1 MTDRGAPPAP
11 EATAVEH
18 FDVEAVNK
26 RESRSLYV
34 ATKKIHPKRVKGT
47 FRTLKWWIMG
57 LTLGVYYISPWLRWE
72 RAGSAP
78 DQAILIDFVNQRF
91 YFFFIE
97 LWPQEVYYIAG
108 LLIMSGIGLFLITS
122 MIGRAWCGYFCPQTV
137 WTDLF
142 LVVER
147 AIEGDRSAR
156 IRLDNA
162 PNSVQK
168 AFKRIIKHTIW
179 LIIALLTGGA
189 WVFYFADAPTLFI
202 ELFTLQAS
210 SVAYGTVA
218 VLTFLTYALGGLMR
232 EQVCIYM
239 CPWPRIQA
247 VMMDEESAT
256 VTYREARGEP
266 RAPYKKGD
274 SWDNR
279 GHCVDCKACI
289 AACPTGI
296 DIRDGQQLE
305 CITCA
310 LCIDACDTV
319 MKKIGQLPGLID
331 YDSLANIDRKAKGQP
346 SEMKIIRPRTV
357 FYFTA
362 WVLAGLIMLVTI
374 LWRPDLDINVLR
386 DRNPLF
392 TLQSNG
398 SISNGF
404 TVKILNKVHSIRTFA
419 ISVSG
424 IDGMTIN
431 VIGASGTGP
440 SYKPLVSVNADQLG
454 TFRMVLNAPKG
465 ALSADTTDI
474 QFLIKDISSESS
486 TDYDSV
492 FRGPK
497 K

>member
-1 MTDRGAPPAP
+1 
-11 EATAVEH
+11 V
-18 FDVEAVNK
+18 
-26 RESRSLYV
+26 
-34 ATKKIHPKRVKGT
+34 I
-47 FRTLKWWIMG
+47 
-57 LTLGVYYISPWLRWE
+57 
-72 RAGSAP
+72 
-78 DQAILIDFVNQRF
+78 
-91 YFFFIE
+91 
-97 LWPQEVYYIAG
+97 
-108 LLIMSGIGLFLITS
+108 
-122 MIGRAWCGYFCPQTV
+122 
-137 WTDLF
+137 
-142 LVVER
+142 ER

-156 IRLDNA
+156 IRLDKA
-162 PNSVQK
+162 PTSPSK
-168 AFKRIIKHTIW
+168 IFKRVAKHSIW
-179 LIIALLTGGA
+179 LLISLLTGGA
-189 WVFYFADAPTLFI
+189 WIFYFADAPTLFV

-210 SVAYGTVA
+210 NVAYGTVGT
-218 VLTFLTYALGGLMR
+218 LTFLTYSLGGLMR

-256 VTYREARGEP
+256 VTYRVSRGEP

-289 AACPTGI
+289 VACPTGI

-319 MKKIGQLPGLID
+319 MKKIGLLPGLID
-331 YDSLANIDRKAKGQP
+331 YDSMANIDRLAKGQP

-357 FYFTA
+357 FYFVA
-362 WVLAGLIMLVTI
+362 WVLAGLIMLITI
-374 LWRPDLDINVLR
+374 LWRPDLDTNVLR

-398 SISNGF
+398 SISNGY

-419 ISVSG
+419 ISTDGV
-424 IDGMTIN
+424 DGMTIN
-431 VIGASGTGP
+431 VIGASGSGP
-440 SYKPLVSVNADQLG
+440 SYRPLVSVDADRMG
-454 TFRMVLNAPKG
+454 SFRMVLNAPPG
-465 ALSADTTDI
+465 TLTSDTTHIRFVIEDI
-474 QFLIKDISSESS
+474 ASDSE
-486 TDYDSV
+486 TNYDSV